1 MKNSFEY
8 NYSAKEQAEVKRI
21 REKYIPREEDKME
34 QLRRLDKSVTNKATV
49 LSLVLGIVG
58 SLVMGSGMCLC
69 MVWNRFFIGI
79 PVGLVGIALV
89 ALAYP
94 AYSRTLS
101 KEREKVAPLIIQLS
115 DELLK

>member
-21 REKYIPREEDKME
+21 REKYIPRE
-34 QLRRLDKSVTNKATV
+34 
-49 LSLVLGIVG
+49 VG

-69 MVWNRFFIGI
+69 MVWNRFFIGVPI
-79 PVGLVGIALV
+79 GLVGIALV

-94 AYSRTLS
+94 IYSRILN
-101 KEREKVAPLIIQLS
+101 KEREKIAPLIIQLS
-115 DELLK
+115 DDLLK

>member
-34 QLRRLDKSVTNKATV
+34 QLRRLDKSVGSKATTF
-49 LSLVLGIVG
+49 SLALGIVG

-94 AYSRTLS
+94 IYSRILN
-101 KEREKVAPLIIQLS
+101 KEREKIAPLIIQLS
-115 DELLK
+115 DDLLK